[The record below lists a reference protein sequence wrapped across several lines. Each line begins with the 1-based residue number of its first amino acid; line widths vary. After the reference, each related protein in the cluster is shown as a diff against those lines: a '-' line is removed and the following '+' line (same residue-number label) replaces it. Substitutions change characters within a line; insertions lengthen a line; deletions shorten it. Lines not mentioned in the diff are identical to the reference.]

1 MKPRQQVSC
10 ALLGAFVAAC
20 VRPLTQAGLDEAFGF
35 AVGARCVGLG
45 PEVAQAQPANQA
57 TETLGA
63 VAGAVVGHDAR
74 DPDTQASVVAQRSKK
89 SAAGAC
95 AALIGMQGAER
106 YPAGIVDGY
115 MDELPAGTI
124 GVLLA
129 VTRDPAPS

>member
-1 MKPRQQVSC
+1 
-10 ALLGAFVAAC
+10 
-20 VRPLTQAGLDEAFGF
+20 
-35 AVGARCVGLG
+35 
-45 PEVAQAQPANQA
+45 
-57 TETLGA
+57 TLGA

-115 MDELPAGTI
+115 MDELPAGTM

-129 VTRDPAPS
+129 VTRDPVAGLVESPQFLDIQMQEIARMCVFVAHHRRRW